1 MLQALHGSGAPEV
14 EVVRPGAGLRLG
26 WVPAGP
32 RGAIWNAMAVIFWGA
47 VLPQSLCFQ
56 GPDLPKNSSCPQGSS
71 APRIDQY

>member
-32 RGAIWNAMAVIFWGA
+32 RGAIWNAMAVIFWGGGA
-47 VLPQSLCFQ
+47 ATVTLFPGSRSTEELVLP
-56 GPDLPKNSSCPQGSS
+56 
-71 APRIDQY
+71 PRQ